1 MKKLLYLCLVL
12 LLMCC
17 VAACSAPSNDSDVD
31 YSSEE
36 SYFEDYYSQSQDKP
50 VDPSSIP
57 SHYAEIPDEQLTYFI
72 LAKQGSGHDT
82 VTTFDNYDDA
92 LLFFTRKTNEDES
105 TFNDLGYTREYFSEN
120 GVAFICWIGNP
131 GSIYTLEKEDWS
143 DKRVITLGELRP
155 YVAHETEGVL
165 IPIRCPHMNGQSVS
179 VVHHLKM
186 YYFDK

>member
-12 LLMCC
+12 LLICSF
-17 VAACSAPSNDSDVD
+17 AACSAPSDNSADD
-31 YSSEE
+31 YCSEE

-50 VDPSSIP
+50 IDPSSIP

-72 LAKQGSGHDT
+72 QAKPSNGYDT
-82 VTTFDNYDDA
+82 VTTFDDYDDA
-92 LLFFTRKTNEDES
+92 LLFFTRKTDEDET

-131 GSIYTLEKEDWS
+131 GSIYTLEAEDWS

-155 YVAHETEGVL
+155 YISHEVENVV
-165 IPIRCPHMNGQSVS
+165 IPINCPKMNGKSVS

-186 YYFDK
+186 YYFEE